1 MRRLAALLFLL
12 FILLIILAADTG
24 SMPPFIRAVYNFP
37 GGDKVGHLILYG
49 ILAFLLARAFPRP
62 LNLGP
67 GSVPIVMLALLVF
80 ALLEELSQSIFS
92 TRTFDLLDLT
102 CSFLGILAGS
112 WLGTRKN

>member
-24 SMPPFIRAVYNFP
+24 SMPSFIRAVYNFP

-62 LNLGP
+62 LTWEP
-67 GSVPIVMLALLVF
+67 GFVTPVMLALLVF
-80 ALLEELSQSIFS
+80 ALLEELSQSLFA

-102 CSFLGILAGS
+102 CSFLGVLAGT
-112 WLGTRKN
+112 WLALRKK